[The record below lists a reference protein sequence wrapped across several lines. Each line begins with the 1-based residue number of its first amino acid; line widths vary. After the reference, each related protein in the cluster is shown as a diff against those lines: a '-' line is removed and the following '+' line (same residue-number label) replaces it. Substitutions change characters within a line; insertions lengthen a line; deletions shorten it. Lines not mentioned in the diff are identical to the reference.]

1 MAMETSND
9 PARTRVLVVD
19 DDEIVLTAL
28 KEQLPRFGFHVVAVN
43 NPLLALQQLQSA
55 QFAVLLVDNEM
66 PEMKGMD
73 LLAKA
78 AEMQPDATRLL
89 LASGIRL
96 SELSEAIRSG
106 KIYRYLTKPWLSEE
120 LQVTVVN
127 AADRFRLLRENDALQ
142 ARNISLNQQLAQSG
156 QSAETSAE
164 GAEAATGGVPAF
176 RMSGG
181 GEDLAMDAFNKMLYT
196 FHPNLG
202 NTAIRAVA
210 ICQMLGEVLE
220 LDPKDV
226 RNLTFAAHL
235 HDVGLLSVDIGVVR
249 RWLRDPAKCTD
260 EELLLIKKHTIVG
273 QEMLSFHE
281 PFKEAAEIVRTH
293 HEYWDGTGYPDK
305 LKGETIPRLA
315 RLLAPVIF
323 FCNKHTASVQ
333 VMTELEALADQMF
346 DPDAVR
352 ALVKAIPITKMPQG
366 EREILIIELKAG
378 MMLARDINNTNGMK
392 LLPRGRQI
400 SDGDI
405 NRIWGINRITPI
417 NPLCLVNC

>member
-9 PARTRVLVVD
+9 PALTRVLLVD
-19 DDEIVLTAL
+19 DDEIVLTAM
-28 KEQLPRFGFHVVAVN
+28 KEQLPRFGFHVSAVN
-43 NPLLALQQLQSA
+43 NPTLALQQLQSA

-78 AEMQPDATRLL
+78 AVMQPDATRLL

-96 SELSEAIRSG
+96 SELSEAIRTG

-120 LQVTVVN
+120 LQVTIVN
-127 AADRFRLLRENDALQ
+127 AADRFRLLKENDALQ
-142 ARNISLNQQLAQSG
+142 ARNISLNQQLSQAGNQAMAAVVG
-156 QSAETSAE
+156 E
-164 GAEAATGGVPAF
+164 GGAMPVARSMG
-176 RMSGG
+176 SGG
-181 GEDLAMDAFNKMLYT
+181 EELAMDAFNKMLYT

-210 ICQMLGEVLE
+210 ICKMLGEVLE
-220 LDPKDV
+220 LDPADV
-226 RNLTFAAHL
+226 RNLVLAAHL
-235 HDVGLLSVDIGVVR
+235 HDVGLLSVEIGIVR
-249 RWLRDPAKCTD
+249 RWLRDPSKCTD
-260 EELLLIKKHTIVG
+260 EELLLIKKHSVVG
-273 QEMLSFHE
+273 QEMLSFYE

-293 HEYWDGTGYPDK
+293 HECWDGTGYPDK

-315 RLLAPVIF
+315 RLLGPVIF

-333 VMTELEALADQMF
+333 VMTEMEALADQMF

-378 MMLARDINNTNGMK
+378 MILARDINNTNGMK
-392 LLPRGRQI
+392 LLPKGRQI

-405 NRIWGINRITPI
+405 NRVWGINRITPI
-417 NPLCLVNC
+417 FPLCLVNC